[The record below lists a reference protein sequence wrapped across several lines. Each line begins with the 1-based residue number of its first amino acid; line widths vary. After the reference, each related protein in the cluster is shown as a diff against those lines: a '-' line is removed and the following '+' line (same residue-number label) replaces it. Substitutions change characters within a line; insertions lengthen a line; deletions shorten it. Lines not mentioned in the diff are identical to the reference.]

1 MGERGPLPN
10 APFDYYKEAKSI
22 SDALKI
28 EGQKKW
34 AKLIVEKIEAG
45 STSTEFLMGLKCV
58 FQECL
63 KTRDSK
69 LGDIEARI
77 LGLVSKIDGA
87 LK

>member
-1 MGERGPLPN
+1 MTEHY
-10 APFDYYKEAKSI
+10 DYYKEAKSI

-34 AKLIVEKIEAG
+34 AKLIIDKIEAG
-45 STSTEFLMGLKCV
+45 STSTEILMGLRWV

-69 LGDIEARI
+69 LGDCEKRM

>member
-1 MGERGPLPN
+1 MTEHY
-10 APFDYYKEAKSI
+10 DYYKESKSI

-28 EGQKKW
+28 DGNIKW
-34 AKLIVEKIEAG
+34 AKLIIDKIEAG
-45 STSTEFLMGLKCV
+45 STSTEILMGLRWV
-58 FQECL
+58 LQECL

-69 LGDIEARI
+69 LGVIEKRM

>member
-1 MGERGPLPN
+1 MTEH
-10 APFDYYKEAKSI
+10 FDYYKEAKSI

-28 EGQKKW
+28 EGKKKW
-34 AKLIVEKIEAG
+34 AKQIIDKIEAG
-45 STSTEFLMGLKCV
+45 STATEILMGLRWV
-58 FQECL
+58 LQECL

-69 LGDIEARI
+69 LGDIESRM

>member
-1 MGERGPLPN
+1 MSRGGRLPIMS
-10 APFDYYKEAKSI
+10 FDFYKEARSI
-22 SDALKI
+22 SSALKSQ
-28 EGQKKW
+28 GQNQW
-34 AKLIVEKIEAG
+34 ANLLIKKIEAG
-45 STSTEFLMGLKCV
+45 STATEVLMGLRWV

-69 LGDIEARI
+69 LGDIEKRM

>member
-1 MGERGPLPN
+1 MTEH
-10 APFDYYKEAKSI
+10 FDYYKEAKLI

-28 EGQKKW
+28 DGQKKW
-34 AKLIVEKIEAG
+34 AKLIIDKIEAG
-45 STSTEFLMGLKCV
+45 STSTEILMGLRWV
-58 FQECL
+58 LQECL

-69 LGDIEARI
+69 LGDVENRM